1 MNANDWLQISW
12 CKSRFCFIETFV
24 LVSLRNVPRNCH
36 DVAAATS
43 TTTSTTWSKSEISFH
58 SKIVAPSNTQN
69 AKRKSF
75 KRGRAQII
83 LKCHFDATILLWQG
97 SSYTFAVKIDALSH
111 PVWQELTKLWPPWQ
125 LFKVIG
131 LFCCLGK
138 NYSTLSASV
147 QNVLG

>member
-1 MNANDWLQISW
+1 MQ
-12 CKSRFCFIETFV
+12 E
-24 LVSLRNVPRNCH
+24 SLLFYRNVRSCVAQKCPTKLSRCGSSYVNDDVDDVIKIGNIVSFKNCRPLKH
-36 DVAAATS
+36 T
-43 TTTSTTWSKSEISFH
+43 
-58 SKIVAPSNTQN
+58 
-69 AKRKSF
+69 KRKSF